1 MAKTRKQRG
10 GICPCS
16 FKGGASSCT
25 LNKMGGS
32 RSSTR
37 RGASACNFNKMGGSR
52 SSTRRG
58 ASACNFNKMGG
69 SRSSLK
75 GGGSCSPLIRGGG
88 ADSGMF
94 VKVGGYL
101 SSLIGGG
108 CSCSGSKVNPLTAVY
123 GGYRP
128 TKKNRNL
135 VKRYKQGKSIGFTAR
150 SSLKAKG
157 LIRRSNGTYKV
168 SPKYLRK

>member
-10 GICPCS
+10 GVCPCAL
-16 FKGGASSCT
+16 GSSAP
-25 LNKMGGS
+25 LLKMGGS
-32 RSSTR
+32 RSS
-37 RGASACNFNKMGGSR
+37 S
-52 SSTRRG
+52 
-58 ASACNFNKMGG
+58 
-69 SRSSLK
+69 
-75 GGGSCSPLIRGGG
+75 RGGG

-101 SSLIGGG
+101 TSLIGGG
-108 CSCSGSKVNPLTAVY
+108 CSCSGSKVNSLTAVY

-135 VKRYKQGKSIGFTAR
+135 VKKYKQGKSIGFTAR

-168 SPKYLRK
+168 SAKYLRK